1 MVAGWSNFPVRKK
14 QQQLSRDDTLMREW
28 RDIQGILDQIRA
40 VGHGG
45 ISGMDADARERV
57 QAKLTEREA
66 MQEKMKS
73 VNAYWRKHGA
83 LVGCSGL
90 SDKEV
95 ARLTASISQG
105 ASTGRSEPPYP
116 RWALDNNGAEIRR
129 LRSRLAVLDAQQA
142 QGDSEQTFTGGVL
155 RITPERVQLV
165 FDDKPAA
172 EIRDIVKQWGF
183 RWAPSQGAWQRQNT
197 ANGRY
202 AAKQVVKAIEEVAQ

>member
-1 MVAGWSNFPVRKK
+1 
-14 QQQLSRDDTLMREW
+14 MREW

-45 ISGMDADARERV
+45 ISGMDADARKRV
-57 QAKLTEREA
+57 QAKLTQREA

-73 VNAYWRKHGA
+73 VNAYWRKHGT
-83 LVGCSGL
+83 LIGCPGL

-95 ARLTASISQG
+95 ARFTASAPQS

-129 LRSRLAVLDAQQA
+129 LRSRLAVLDAQAA
-142 QGDSEQTFTGGVL
+142 QGDSEQAFSGGVL

-172 EIRDIVKQWGF
+172 EVRDIVKQWGF

-202 AAKQVVKAIEEVAQ
+202 AAKQAIKAIEEVS